1 MRVQTGLLVV
11 GNADD
16 CLRMGKTKKK
26 MEGVTQSMVD
36 RCILEEIGDFL
47 AGVLTTPKPLLNSN
61 EMRRGTYARRRH
73 NSTTSSVDSESSTA
87 KRSRPGGFFIL
98 LTSRFMI

>member
-11 GNADD
+11 GSADD

-26 MEGVTQSMVD
+26 LEGVTQSIVD

-61 EMRRGTYARRRH
+61 ELRRSAFARRRH

-87 KRSRPGGFFIL
+87 KRSRPG
-98 LTSRFMI
+98 